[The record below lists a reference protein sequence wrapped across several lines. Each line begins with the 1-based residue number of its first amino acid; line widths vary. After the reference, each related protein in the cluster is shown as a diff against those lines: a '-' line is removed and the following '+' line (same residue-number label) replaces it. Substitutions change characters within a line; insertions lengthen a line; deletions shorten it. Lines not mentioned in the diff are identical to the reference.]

1 MADFSKN
8 TCPDKMIVLLQDTP
22 LWAPQTPIFPIL
34 SAHLPPPISN
44 FEIFENRPQNNIFHD
59 FFKKSLKYLSDH
71 LSDVLKWKYG
81 PSAFQRT
88 FSHEKILKTR
98 QDTPFWSH
106 VPKGGMG
113 SYYYIIL
120 KYLVNNFLSFLLI
133 VSNDLLGEVSI
144 SRSESG
150 ASAACNSAL
159 RLGTRGIFRGAPYHT
174 PSTAASFFYHKRH
187 NSRIPQASWVVGR
200 GISTPVFQAYP
211 SAQTSRVDLE
221 VHSFC

>member
-1 MADFSKN
+1 MNHLSDWNRQLGGLNFLKPCRLSIYDPPRSPTRYFMISKKKSDFLPKKSSEKIEN
-8 TCPDKMIVLLQDTP
+8 GWFFKKYVSGQNDSFAPRYTLMG
-22 LWAPQTPIFPIL
+22 PQTPIFPIL

-106 VPKGGMG
+106 VPKGCTGL
-113 SYYYIIL
+113 YY
-120 KYLVNNFLSFLLI
+120 NFK
-133 VSNDLLGEVSI
+133 
-144 SRSESG
+144 
-150 ASAACNSAL
+150 
-159 RLGTRGIFRGAPYHT
+159 T
-174 PSTAASFFYHKRH
+174 
-187 NSRIPQASWVVGR
+187 
-200 GISTPVFQAYP
+200 
-211 SAQTSRVDLE
+211 
-221 VHSFC
+221 